1 MLEITESARA
11 ELKRMSATGK
21 KPDATVQRLVPGL
34 FSRLQFVP
42 DDTGD
47 WDGDIVINYNDEPVF
62 VIDEEL
68 SQTLS
73 GWTLDMRDNING
85 KSLCFIR
92 SEGENIKNEEKIYE
106 GQGE

>member
-1 MLEITESARA
+1 MLEITEPARA

-21 KPDATVQRLVPGL
+21 NPGTTVQRLVSGL
-34 FSRLQFVP
+34 YSRLQFVP

-47 WDGDIVINYNDEPVF
+47 WDGDTIISFNGEPVF

-68 SQTLS
+68 CQTLS
-73 GWTLDMRDNING
+73 GWTLDMRDNVNG

-92 SEGENIKNEEKIYE
+92 SEGENAKNGKNICE